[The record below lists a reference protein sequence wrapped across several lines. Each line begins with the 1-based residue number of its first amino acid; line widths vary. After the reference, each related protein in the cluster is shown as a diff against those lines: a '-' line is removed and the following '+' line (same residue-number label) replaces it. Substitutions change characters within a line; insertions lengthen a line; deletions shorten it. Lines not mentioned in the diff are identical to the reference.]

1 MDFGTV
7 IIGAVML
14 ALCVLFVLFI
24 RNNSQK
30 RKLVLTQ
37 ALTEL
42 ATANQANVTR
52 QELSGNTLLGLD
64 KNANMLLFVKKGR
77 IGLTSRAVDLS
88 EIREC
93 KLVKVNKTVPNQ
105 GGNYTML
112 EKLSLQFVTIDPK
125 SADIHLMFY
134 DEAEDQS
141 LSNELEFMEKWVVI
155 IHAQLK
161 KK

>member
-1 MDFGTV
+1 MDFGTA

-42 ATANQANVTR
+42 ATANRATVTR

-64 KNANMLLFVKKGR
+64 ENANKLLFVKKGR
-77 IGLTSRAVDLS
+77 IGLTSLTVDMRD
-88 EIREC
+88 IRDC

-112 EKLSLQFVTIDPK
+112 EKLSLQFVPTDSK

-141 LSNELEFMEKWVVI
+141 LSNELEFMEKWVAI